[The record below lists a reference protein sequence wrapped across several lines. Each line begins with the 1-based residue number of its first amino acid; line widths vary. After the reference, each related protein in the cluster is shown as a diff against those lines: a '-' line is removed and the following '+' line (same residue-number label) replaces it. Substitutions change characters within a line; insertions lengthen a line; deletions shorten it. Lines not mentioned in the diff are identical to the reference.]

1 MHARQRAGDRG
12 CWCLC
17 ILNKYSLKTKNSER
31 TIPLHPAIIAEGFL
45 RYVESLNHGSRLFPA
60 YTEHNIF
67 KDLAAFYDRLGI
79 TKRDYYSLRR
89 TLHTH
94 YRFQDGID
102 PDVKAYLLGHGKKDA
117 HPKYGKYSG
126 TKLLPSVK
134 TIRSL

>member
-1 MHARQRAGDRG
+1 MSSIWGDPEN
-12 CWCLC
+12 
-17 ILNKYSLKTKNSER
+17 IHSLGVLPPVTQTRPFASASG
-31 TIPLHPAIIAEGFL
+31 PHPAIIAEGFL